1 MNHSRLTFLAIAAMA
16 AAAAWGIRA
25 LHAQQPGFTRVELQ
39 RHDLSAPGHEAVV
52 ARVEFAPGG
61 AVGKHTH
68 PGEENG
74 YVLEGAVQVEVEGK
88 PPVTV
93 KAGEVFFVP
102 AGTVHAARNTAAG
115 PSKVLATYFV
125 EKGKPLATLVK

>member
-1 MNHSRLTFLAIAAMA
+1 MNHSRLTLAAIAAVA
-16 AAAAWGIRA
+16 AAGAWGIRA

-74 YVLEGAVQVEVEGK
+74 YVLDGVVQLEVDGK

-102 AGTVHAARNTAAG
+102 AGTIHAAKNVATG
-115 PSKVLATYFV
+115 QSNVLATYFV
-125 EKGKPLATLVK
+125 EKGKPLATPVK